1 MDNVKNKKLKQLD
14 TLIEITGLINSTLD
28 PYKVRK
34 KAVELAAQLLNTET
48 GSLVLIDQEK
58 DELFFEIALGDTGDT
73 VKSIRLKRGHGIAG
87 WVAEHGKPVIANNAA
102 SDTRFFKGIDE
113 QTGFQTRNMVC
124 VPVQSKEKT
133 LGVLNVINKIQGDF
147 ENDDMVI
154 LYAFANQVA
163 IALENARLYKDA
175 ATDSLTGLYRRNY
188 FELRLKEEI
197 DRAKRYKHSLT
208 LLFIDIDFFKNINDT
223 YGHPVGDE
231 VLKGVAEKLKEA
243 ARLSDFAARY
253 GGEEFVL
260 LLPYISHKKALQIGE
275 RLRENIEN
283 NDFKGVKITISI
295 GLGYFNGNDLEMN
308 YRRMLEITDKALYKA
323 KNNGRNRIETA
334 VIQS

>member
-1 MDNVKNKKLKQLD
+1 MDNFKDIKIKQLD

-28 PYKVRK
+28 PYQVRK

-48 GSLVLIDQEK
+48 GSLLLIDQEK
-58 DELFFEIALGDTGDT
+58 DDLFFEIALGEKGDT
-73 VKSIRLKRGHGIAG
+73 VKSIRLKRGHGITG
-87 WVAEHGKPVIANNAA
+87 WVAEHGRPVIANNVD
-102 SDTRFFKGIDE
+102 SDPRFFKGIDKR
-113 QTGFQTRNMVC
+113 TKFQTRNMVC

-133 LGVLNVINKIQGDF
+133 LGVLSVINKIQGDF

-175 ATDSLTGLYRRNY
+175 ATDDLTKLYRRNY

-208 LLFIDIDFFKNINDT
+208 LLFIDIDFFKKINDR

-275 RLRENIEN
+275 RLRKNIEN
-283 NDFKGVKITISI
+283 NDFKGIKITISI
-295 GLGYFNGNDLEMN
+295 GLGYFNGKDLEMN

-334 VIQS
+334 VIKS